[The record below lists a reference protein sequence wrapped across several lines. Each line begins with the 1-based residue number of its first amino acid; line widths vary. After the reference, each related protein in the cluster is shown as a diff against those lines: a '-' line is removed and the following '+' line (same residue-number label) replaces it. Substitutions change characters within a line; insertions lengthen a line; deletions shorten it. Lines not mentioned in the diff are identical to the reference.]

1 MKTTSILHIGK
12 FYPPYRGGM
21 ETHVRDLAVRQT
33 DSASISVIAAHSEPW
48 FEKTVMDGV
57 SVTRVARFG
66 TIASMPVCPGLAL
79 AIRRTP
85 ADLVHIH
92 MPNPAAALSF
102 LMSGHSGKLVITH
115 HADTIGRRILRQLSD
130 PFVESLM
137 RRAGHIIV
145 TSKRY
150 LDSSSEL
157 SPFRHN
163 CSIVPLG
170 IDPDDVICNDKTA
183 IRKLRQQLGDRI
195 VLAVGRLV
203 PYKGFDILI
212 RAMKDVDARLIL
224 IGSGPQY
231 GALIKLAQSE
241 GVLEKITMLGKVEDI
256 RPYFAAASVFVLPS
270 VTRAEAFGMVQ
281 LEAMSAGLPIV
292 NTNIESGVPEVC
304 IDGATGITVPPRN
317 VFALS
322 HAIQLLLNKQE
333 LRKRLGDAGKARVH
347 AEFTSDLMARRI
359 AAIYSD
365 VLGIRFGEN

>member
-1 MKTTSILHIGK
+1 
-12 FYPPYRGGM
+12 
-21 ETHVRDLAVRQT
+21 
-33 DSASISVIAAHSEPW
+33 
-48 FEKTVMDGV
+48 
-57 SVTRVARFG
+57 
-66 TIASMPVCPGLAL
+66 
-79 AIRRTP
+79 
-85 ADLVHIH
+85 
-92 MPNPAAALSF
+92 
-102 LMSGHSGKLVITH
+102 
-115 HADTIGRRILRQLSD
+115 
-130 PFVESLM
+130 
-137 RRAGHIIV
+137 
-145 TSKRY
+145 
-150 LDSSSEL
+150 
-157 SPFRHN
+157 
-163 CSIVPLG
+163 
-170 IDPDDVICNDKTA
+170 
-183 IRKLRQQLGDRI
+183 
-195 VLAVGRLV
+195 
-203 PYKGFDILI
+203 
-212 RAMKDVDARLIL
+212 MKDVDARLIL